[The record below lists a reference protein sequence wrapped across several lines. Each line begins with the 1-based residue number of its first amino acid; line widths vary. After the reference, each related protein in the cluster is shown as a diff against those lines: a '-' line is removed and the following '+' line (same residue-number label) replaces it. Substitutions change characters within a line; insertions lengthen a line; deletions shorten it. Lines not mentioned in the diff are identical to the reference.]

1 MRPSLGLVL
10 YRRGRGRAS
19 RTDDLRKIQEK
30 TPYHNAALTLVRNT

>member
-19 RTDDLRKIQEK
+19 RTNNTRKKPRKKHHVIM
-30 TPYHNAALTLVRNT
+30 PHSPL